1 MERFVS
7 GSITTWSA
15 RASVWMLS
23 RPRRLR
29 SPVASLSGKEQGLD
43 EHKGV
48 YYTEREGERIYEIGF
63 TEDGKQKWPTIGPD
77 LDEAIAARAAVTEAV
92 AA

>member
-1 MERFVS
+1 
-7 GSITTWSA
+7 
-15 RASVWMLS
+15 MLS
-23 RPRRLR
+23 LAQKTEKPRRI
-29 SPVASLSGKEQGLD
+29 SLWKETGLD
-43 EHKGV
+43 QQRGV